1 MPQFAAAGPSL
12 YHMSELLLLFIV
24 TVHCIQA
31 YALLQSTQQMRRP
44 AESLLFILQQGLQS
58 SSEHRSL
65 SRYFQ

>member
-1 MPQFAAAGPSL
+1 MPQFATAGPSL

-44 AESLLFILQQGLQS
+44 AESLLFILQQ
-58 SSEHRSL
+58 
-65 SRYFQ
+65 Y

>member
-44 AESLLFILQQGLQS
+44 AESLLFILQQGLRS
-58 SSEHRSL
+58 SSEHRSP
-65 SRYFQ
+65 SRCFR

>member
-1 MPQFAAAGPSL
+1 MPQSAVAGPSL

-58 SSEHRSL
+58 SSEHRSP
-65 SRYFQ
+65 SRCFR

>member
-1 MPQFAAAGPSL
+1 MPQSDAAGPSL

-44 AESLLFILQQGLQS
+44 AESLPMAIIS
-58 SSEHRSL
+58 
-65 SRYFQ
+65 